1 MTSDLKTNSAKTS
14 KLAINGGTP
23 VRETLLPYGRQSI
36 NQDDVERVTRTL
48 QSDWLTQGP
57 EIEIFERAVAEFAG
71 VKYAVAYNSG
81 TSALHGA
88 YFAAGLASGDEVLL
102 APITFAATGNA
113 ALYLGATPV
122 FCDVEPD
129 TGNIDPEKVMEKIS
143 ARTKILV
150 GIDFAG
156 HPCDADALSKIAR
169 EKNLVFIV
177 DAAHSL
183 GGKYK
188 GKPAGSLAD
197 MSVLSFHPVKSL
209 TTAEGGMVLTNDQ
222 TYYDRL
228 LRFRTHG
235 IEKRFD
241 KLVNA
246 DEDQGAWYHEMQDLG
261 YNYRMTDI
269 QAALGSSQ
277 LARLPQFIERR
288 RQIAAQYRKRLA
300 TISGIAV
307 LSEKAQ
313 VESAYHLFPILITK
327 EPTGKYRKLVF
338 EALRAENIGVQVHYI
353 PVYRHPY
360 YQKNV
365 AGKSECPNAEKF
377 YSAEISLPMF
387 PSMSDQDINDVIT
400 ALEKISQEIL
410 A

>member
-1 MTSDLKTNSAKTS
+1 MTSDLKSNSAKTS

-23 VRETLLPYGRQSI
+23 VRKTLLPYGRQSI
-36 NQDDVERVTRTL
+36 NEADIERVSKTL
-48 QSDWLTQGP
+48 KSDWLTQGP
-57 EIEIFERAVAEFAG
+57 EIENFERAVAQFAG

-88 YFAAGLASGDEVLL
+88 YFAAGLEKDQEVLL

-129 TGNIDPEKVMEKIS
+129 TGNIDTSKVKEKIT

-156 HPCDADALSKIAR
+156 HPCDADALCKIAR

-188 GKPAGSLAD
+188 GRPAGSLAD
-197 MSVLSFHPVKSL
+197 MSILSFHPVKSL
-209 TTAEGGMVLTNDQ
+209 TTAEGGMVLTNDA

-228 LRFRTHG
+228 LKFRTHG
-235 IEKRFD
+235 IEKSFD

-277 LARLPQFIERR
+277 LERLPQFIERR
-288 RQIAAQYRKRLA
+288 RQIAAQYRQRFA
-300 TISGIAV
+300 TISGITV
-307 LSEKAQ
+307 LSEKEE

-365 AGKSECPNAEKF
+365 ARKPFCPNAEKF

-387 PSMSDQDINDVIT
+387 PSMTDQDIEDVVE
-400 ALEKISQEIL
+400 ALQKISLEIL